1 VAPDSI
7 PPGWHTITPRIV
19 ARDAPGLVEFI
30 KEVFQARGDFRA
42 DVPSDIQIGDSRI
55 LISGEGPR
63 DVMPA
68 FLYVYVEDADSTYQ
82 RALAAGALS
91 LEEPRDLP
99 YGDRR
104 AMVKDRWGNVWQ
116 IATPLAELE
125 TRS

>member
-1 VAPDSI
+1 MEGPRVVKTI
-7 PPGWHTITPRIV
+7 PAGWHTVTPRMV
-19 ARDAPGLVEFI
+19 ARDAAALVAFL

-42 DVPSDIQIGDSRI
+42 DVPSEIEIGDSRI

-68 FLYVYVEDADSTYQ
+68 FLYVYVENADSTYQ
-82 RALAAGALS
+82 RALAAGAQS

-104 AMVKDRWGNVWQ
+104 GMVKDRWGNVWQ
-116 IATPLAELE
+116 IAT
-125 TRS
+125 RIS

>member
-1 VAPDSI
+1 MVKPI
-7 PPGWHTITPRIV
+7 PEGWHTVTPRIV
-19 ARDAPGLVEFI
+19 ARDTADLVEFL

-42 DVPSDIQIGDSRI
+42 DVPSEIEIGDSRI

-68 FLYVYVEDADSTYQ
+68 FLYVYVENADSTYQ
-82 RALAAGALS
+82 RALAAGAQS

-104 AMVKDRWGNVWQ
+104 GMVKDRWGNVWQ
-116 IATPLAELE
+116 IAT
-125 TRS
+125 RIS

>member
-1 VAPDSI
+1 VITSI
-7 PPGWHTITPRIV
+7 PAGWHTITPRIV
-19 ARDAPGLVEFI
+19 ARDAASLVEFI

-42 DVPSDIQIGDSRI
+42 DVPSEIQIGDSRI
-55 LISGEGPR
+55 LISGAGPR

-68 FLYVYVEDADSTYQ
+68 FLYVYVPDTDITYQ

-104 AMVKDRWGNVWQ
+104 GMVKDRWGNVWQ
-116 IATPLAELE
+116 IATPLP
-125 TRS
+125 